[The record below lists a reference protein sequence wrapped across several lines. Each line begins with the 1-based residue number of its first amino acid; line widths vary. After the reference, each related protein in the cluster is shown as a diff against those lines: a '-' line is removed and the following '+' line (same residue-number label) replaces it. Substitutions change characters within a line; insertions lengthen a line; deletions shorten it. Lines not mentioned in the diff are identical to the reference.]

1 MRVYRRKCRSSAVEI
16 AGFSSSGTSFHIG
29 KISNSWKMTL
39 KCFPG
44 LFHPVFN
51 TLVSFCIRDLFQHL
65 HKLLLP
71 KAPKNKLK

>member
-1 MRVYRRKCRSSAVEI
+1 MQEFCHGNHWLQFLRDPFSHEENQEFVEN
-16 AGFSSSGTSFHIG
+16 H
-29 KISNSWKMTL
+29 L
-39 KCFPG
+39 KCFPA